1 MYTNQRTV
9 IKNKDLNTLSVKQMI
24 IKYTYDKVNDS
35 VKPINITKL
44 SDVTTIRDNDYI
56 ACPKYFGERS
66 WMIFVKLN
74 GCYYA
79 VTFLKQHRRPDDSIT
94 NRTQGRN
101 LVNDIKLVPIGI
113 SVDEEMYN
121 GTIMEGIY
129 NVTGGIITFIID
141 EIYYLAG
148 NLQILKSR
156 DDRLKDLADYAYTKF
171 GGSPNYN
178 VRFCHYYQIDKK
190 NLELFY
196 DKIKSDNTIQEIMF
210 YPKKYGNTIYS
221 YMITGEDLVDQVI
234 RISIFNMKKTKQP
247 DAYDLIDVTTNKKID
262 IAIIPD
268 IQTSQKCKKWFSVNK
283 TTILLVK
290 CKYLFDKKKWLP
302 IEICDD

>member
-1 MYTNQRTV
+1 MYAKQRTT
-9 IKNKDLNTLSVKQMI
+9 IKNKDLNTSSVKQMI
-24 IKYTYDKVNDS
+24 IKYTYDMVNDS
-35 VKPINITKL
+35 AVKPINITKM
-44 SDVTTIRDNDYI
+44 SEIDEIRNKDYI
-56 ACPKYFGERS
+56 VCPKYFGERS
-66 WMIFVKLN
+66 WMIFIKLN

-79 VTFLKQHRRPDDSIT
+79 VTFFKQHRR
-94 NRTQGRN
+94 N
-101 LVNDIKLVPIGI
+101 LIDGIKLIPVEI

-129 NVTGGIITFIID
+129 SVTGGIITFIID

-148 NLQILKSR
+148 KLQLLKPK

-178 VRFCHYYQIDKK
+178 VRFCHHYQIERKS
-190 NLELFY
+190 LEIFY
-196 DKIKSDNTIQEIMF
+196 ERIKSDNTIQDIVF
-210 YPKKYGNTIYS
+210 YPKKYGDKIYS
-221 YMITGEDLVDQVI
+221 YMITGEDLVDQVV

-247 DAYDLIDVTTNKKID
+247 DAYDLIDITTGNKID

-268 IQTSQKCKKWFSVNK
+268 IQTSQKCKKWFSTNK
-283 TTILLVK
+283 TTMLLVK

-302 IEICDD
+302 IGICEE